1 MFSITIPTFNNL
13 EYLKLC
19 LKSINNNSKL
29 KHQIIVHVNEGK
41 DGTLEY
47 IKSNKITHT
56 FTAKNIGL
64 TFNMYV
70 LCVVWALS
78 AFSLTKIMKKDD

>member
-41 DGTLEY
+41 DCSWY
-47 IKSNKITHT
+47 IKSNKNYSY
-56 FTAKNIGL
+56 FLLQKNIGL
-64 TFNMYV
+64 
-70 LCVVWALS
+70 CS
-78 AFSLTKIMKKDD
+78 AVNLAYKSGNRLYFIFT